1 MRFALQ
7 VLFLSL
13 LATVA
18 TASAIPPEHK
28 HARRGDSVASLA
40 LSRAKALAAAWSSN
54 DLRIEAR
61 DEGSIADLAVKRAKA
76 LAGRFSSNDLASNWR
91 GRATKIPLLPAR
103 SQRAQKLAE
112 KYSEND
118 LQPEAKAR
126 MQRRRR
132 SHP

>member
-54 DLRIEAR
+54 DLKIEAR
-61 DEGSIADLAVKRAKA
+61 DEGSTADLAVKRAKA
-76 LAGRFSSNDLASNWR
+76 LAERFSSNDLQQLER
-91 GRATKIPLLPAR
+91 RANEDTPAAR
-103 SQRAQKLAE
+103 AIARAQKLAE

-132 SHP
+132 NHP